1 MRRSDTTV
9 KLIYIGTI
17 LLFVLQTSAHA
28 EEQRARGMLVASSKA
43 TLSSELAAKVIAVP
57 KKVGESFKKG
67 DPLIRLDCRLFKAQ
81 RDKVQSEVLVAQL
94 KLENAQQLSKLN
106 SIGTLDV
113 AIAQAETEKIEA
125 ERIMAQLNVER
136 CDIKAPFQG
145 VVEQVDVHTH
155 EIVQQQ
161 QALMKIVSLNS
172 LEAEIIVSAHWMSW
186 LEVGKA
192 IVLHVEESQ
201 QQLEAVISHIGP
213 SVDPTSQTIQI
224 RAEIKK
230 VPAKVLPG
238 MSVVAIFN

>member
-1 MRRSDTTV
+1 M
-9 KLIYIGTI
+9 
-17 LLFVLQTSAHA
+17 
-28 EEQRARGMLVASSKA
+28 
-43 TLSSELAAKVIAVP
+43 
-57 KKVGESFKKG
+57 
-67 DPLIRLDCRLFKAQ
+67 
-81 RDKVQSEVLVAQL
+81 LVAQL
-94 KLENAQQLSKLN
+94 KLEDAQQLSKLN

-136 CDIKAPFQG
+136 CDIKAPFHG
-145 VVEQVDVHTH
+145 VVEQVDVDTH

-213 SVDPTSQTIQI
+213 SVDPTSQTIQ
-224 RAEIKK
+224 ENPVPKLKK
-230 VPAKVLPG
+230 YLPKYCR
-238 MSVVAIFN
+238 V